1 MEYKKELIEN
11 KMVVY
16 AIANKINGKKYIG
29 ITTNS
34 FAERYPHGIRA
45 HHNPHLRNS
54 VKKYGQAN
62 FEVILLE
69 KNVKDMETLC
79 KLEMK
84 YIEKY
89 DTCNADKGYNKSLG
103 GLGVR
108 QTERSEEHCRNISIA
123 KKKIG
128 LNTLT
133 RMTPEAIKKRN
144 AKISKAMSGKN
155 NPMWNGGTS
164 RNYLRNKMTEEEYQ
178 KMLENRRQSMMGEN
192 NHRYGITKSKMKPE
206 TLEKLRQASL
216 GKNNPMYGKNIKDYM
231 TEEAYEQW
239 KKNVANPGAKNG
251 MARKTVIVYKGKKYE
266 FDYAQE
272 GIDYFKNKG
281 EHITRYWFYNGVTEK
296 YKNKFQF
303 VGYIEDYEEY
313 IKALVK

>member
-1 MEYKKELIEN
+1 MEYKRELIEN

-16 AIANKINGKKYIG
+16 AITNKINGKKYIG

-54 VKKYGQAN
+54 VKKYGQEN

-69 KNVKDMETLC
+69 KNVEDMETLC

-89 DTCNADKGYNKSLG
+89 DTCNVDKGYNKSLG

-108 QTERSEEHCRNISIA
+108 QIERSEEHCRNLSKA
-123 KKKIG
+123 KKGINP
-128 LNTLT
+128 LASY
-133 RMTPEAIKKRN
+133 TPEQMARRN
-144 AKISKAMSGKN
+144 AKLSKSLSGKN
-155 NPMWNGGTS
+155 NP
-164 RNYLRNKMTEEEYQ
+164 
-178 KMLENRRQSMMGEN
+178 
-192 NHRYGITKSKMKPE
+192 RYGMTKDKLKPE
-206 TLEKLRQASL
+206 TLKKLRQASL
-216 GKNNPMYGKNIKDYM
+216 GENNPMYGKNIKDYM
-231 TEEAYEQW
+231 TEEEYEEW
-239 KKNVANPGAKNG
+239 KKKVANPGAKNG
-251 MARKTVIVYKGKKYE
+251 MARKAVIIYKNQKYE

-296 YKNKFQF
+296 YKDKFQF

-313 IKALVK
+313 IKALAK

>member
-1 MEYKKELIEN
+1 MEYKRELIEN

-16 AIANKINGKKYIG
+16 AITNKINGKKYIG

-54 VKKYGQAN
+54 VKKYGQEN
-62 FEVILLE
+62 FEVMLLE
-69 KNVKDMETLC
+69 KKVENMETLC

-144 AKISKAMSGKN
+144 AKMSKAMKGKN
-155 NPMWNGGTS
+155 NPAWRGGVS
-164 RNYLRNKMTEEEYQ
+164 YKRKLKGLSKEEGY
-178 KMLENRRQSMMGEN
+178 KID
-192 NHRYGITKSKMKPE
+192 GISLSTR
-206 TLEKLRQASL
+206 EKLRQASL
-216 GKNNPMYGKNIKDYM
+216 GENNPMYGKNIKDYM
-231 TEEAYEQW
+231 TEEEYEEW
-239 KKNVANPGAKNG
+239 KIKVANPGAKNG
-251 MARKTVIVYKGKKYE
+251 MARKAVIIYKNQKYE

-296 YKNKFQF
+296 YKDKFQF

-313 IKALVK
+313 IKALAK

>member
-16 AIANKINGKKYIG
+16 AITNKINGKKYIG

-54 VKKYGQAN
+54 VKKYGQEN
-62 FEVILLE
+62 FEVILLK
-69 KNVKDMETLC
+69 KNVEDMQTLC
-79 KLEMK
+79 KLEIK
-84 YIEKY
+84 DIEKY
-89 DTCNADKGYNKSLG
+89 DTCNVDKGYNKSLG

-108 QTERSEEHCRNISIA
+108 QIERSEEHCRNLSKA
-123 KKKIG
+123 KKGINP
-128 LNTLT
+128 LASY
-133 RMTPEAIKKRN
+133 TPEQMARRN
-144 AKISKAMSGKN
+144 AKLSKSLSGKN
-155 NPMWNGGTS
+155 NP
-164 RNYLRNKMTEEEYQ
+164 
-178 KMLENRRQSMMGEN
+178 
-192 NHRYGITKSKMKPE
+192 RYGMTKDKLKPE

-216 GKNNPMYGKNIKDYM
+216 GENNPMYGKNIKDYM
-231 TEEAYEQW
+231 TEEEYEEW
-239 KKNVANPGAKNG
+239 KKKVANPGAKNG
-251 MARKTVIVYKGKKYE
+251 MARKTVIIYKNQKYE

-296 YKNKFQF
+296 YKDKFQF

-313 IKALVK
+313 IKALAK